1 MGEFY
6 KLIVANKIM
15 FPPVCNKWRLNDN
28 LKGSL
33 DNLMFTL
40 YNCAVNEVL
49 VMPNEYLR
57 ESEHLKF
64 YDQRKKLEIYELQ
77 VRPILELAFQPYDS
91 DPWDIDPED
100 RLAFIWDELTE
111 FYTNLLF
118 CSKLRI
124 PFVFDIYGLTK
135 NLMKIRDDLVRKRL
149 LNNPKILNDLLAII
163 WLYQRQE
170 GWSVVPINSVN
181 MDIMDIWKRLQKSSQ
196 YQILLQETCKIGFI
210 PSNSVKNHLLR
221 LKDLS
226 DDIAENKAFSKLVL
240 TTKTAINLYLG
251 PLGSLS
257 TEVGTHF
264 ASLVFNKLYIPPIFD
279 LNAIEEAFDRVY
291 YPDKDER

>member
-1 MGEFY
+1 MGEFF
-6 KLIVANKIM
+6 KLIVDNKIM
-15 FPPVCNKWRLNDN
+15 FPPVCYKWRLNDK
-28 LKGSL
+28 LKGL
-33 DNLMFTL
+33 HDNLLFTL

-49 VMPNEYLR
+49 VMPDEFLQ

-91 DPWDIDPED
+91 DPWDIDPEG
-100 RLAFIWDELTE
+100 RLVFIWDELTE
-111 FYTNLLF
+111 FYTDLLF

-170 GWSVVPINSVN
+170 GWAVVPINSEN

-196 YQILLQETCKIGFI
+196 YQILSQETCKIGFV
-210 PSNSVKNHLLR
+210 PSNSVKSHLLR

-226 DDIAENKAFSKLVL
+226 DSIAENKAFSKLVL

-251 PLGSLS
+251 PLGNLS

-264 ASLVFNKLYIPPIFD
+264 ASLVFNKPYIPPIYD
-279 LNAIEEAFDRVY
+279 LKAIEEAFDRVY